1 MANKNIITSFGR
13 SAQVGQTVYSPVAI
27 LPPPINQ
34 SIASIYCFI
43 GRVVPWV
50 NDLDPDAPTGD
61 EKYIKSVMKNIIA
74 VKKVTTN
81 GISPVIPRVDWTS
94 GVIYDYY
101 RDDIDM
107 VQLDLNGNLIKNFYV
122 KNRYDQVFKCL
133 WNQNDTPSTYEPF
146 FQPGTYGTNNIF
158 QSLDGYKWKYMYTIT
173 AGSKRTFMDSVWM
186 PVPINSNPIGILDAP
201 AALGDIEV
209 INIINGG
216 SGYSNTVPVT
226 IQIIGDGY
234 NASANAEVSG
244 GKITNV
250 VVANTGTMYS
260 QATAIAISANGSG
273 AILSANVSPRG
284 GHGYDPAL
292 ELGCNHVMLTAE
304 FNGTEDGLIP
314 TNSSTTNESID
325 YRQVGVLVNATAR
338 DTYPYWANAD
348 VYSCTTDLIVASGYG
363 DYRPDE
369 VVFQSSSGS
378 PTLDSA
384 TFVGTVVAFNPVTN
398 KLSLINTTGIPV
410 ADKSVIGSQATR
422 TVLTITYPK
431 FIPYSGAILYIEN
444 RSSISRSADGTE
456 QIKFVSGY

>member
-1 MANKNIITSFGR
+1 
-13 SAQVGQTVYSPVAI
+13 
-27 LPPPINQ
+27 
-34 SIASIYCFI
+34 
-43 GRVVPWV
+43 
-50 NDLDPDAPTGD
+50 
-61 EKYIKSVMKNIIA
+61 
-74 VKKVTTN
+74 
-81 GISPVIPRVDWTS
+81 
-94 GVIYDYY
+94 
-101 RDDIDM
+101 
-107 VQLDLNGNLIKNFYV
+107 
-122 KNRYDQVFKCL
+122 
-133 WNQNDTPSTYEPF
+133 
-146 FQPGTYGTNNIF
+146 
-158 QSLDGYKWKYMYTIT
+158 MYTIT

-226 IQIIGDGY
+226 IKIIGDGY
-234 NASANAEVSG
+234 NASANVEVSG

-292 ELGCNHVMLTAE
+292 ELGCNHVMITAE

-348 VYSCTTDLIVASGYG
+348 FYSCTTDLIVASGYG
-363 DYRPDE
+363 DYKPDE
-369 VVFQSSSGS
+369 VVFQSSSES

-384 TFVGTVVAFNPVTN
+384 TFVGTVVAFNPATN